1 MQVNSTLFLTMR
13 AFSGEH
19 LCNGTVSIRLSVRL
33 SVCLSVPSIESSS
46 DVLAA
51 ARAPA
56 ADID

>member
-1 MQVNSTLFLTMR
+1 MP

-56 ADID
+56 ADVD